1 MSASVMAA
9 IFRASENQT
18 IVEGAIQALEP
29 YYYWPTLAI
38 GDGRPLDWA
47 MHMQGAFR

>member
-1 MSASVMAA
+1 MAA

-29 YYYWPTLAI
+29 YSTYYYWPTLAI
-38 GDGRPLDWA
+38 GDGRPHDWA
-47 MHMQGAFR
+47 MQMQGAIR